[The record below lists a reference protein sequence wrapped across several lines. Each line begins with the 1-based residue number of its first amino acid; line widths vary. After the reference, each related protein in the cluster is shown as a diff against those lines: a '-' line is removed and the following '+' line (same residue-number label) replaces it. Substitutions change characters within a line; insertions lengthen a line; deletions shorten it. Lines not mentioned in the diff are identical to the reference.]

1 MKSLFLLTGTA
12 LLIFGGILTAR
23 SKNRRPK
30 PFNGPDGNDKT
41 NKFKQWIYF
50 KSNGSE
56 LNYYAFNPLTKE
68 FIEVINIMDRYGIN
82 IRNSDSMNAERIIK
96 DYFNECRLELFR
108 IYEKTTESNFV
119 HAFNSVNI
127 ELTKSFEKILTKHFN
142 S

>member
-23 SKNRRPK
+23 SKNRK
-30 PFNGPDGNDKT
+30 PNSEEIFERS
-41 NKFKQWIYF
+41 NKFKEWIFF
-50 KSNGSE
+50 KLADSE
-56 LNYYAFNPLTKE
+56 LYYYAFNPLTKQ

-82 IRNSDSMNAERIIK
+82 IRNSGTMRAETIIK
-96 DYFNECRLELFR
+96 DYFNECRLNHFK
-108 IYEKTTESNFV
+108 IYSKTTEANFV

-127 ELTKSFEKILTKHFN
+127 EITKSFEIILTKHFN